1 MNVTLAQGWL
11 VGVMLTSV
19 RVGVLLLL
27 APIFGSLQG
36 LVVVRA
42 LFVLALS
49 ALLTPTG
56 YHALGQLSA
65 GGLLLAAVTE
75 AAVGFALAYGMVMA
89 FSAFAVAGKLL
100 DIQTGLGMGNVYDPV
115 TRHGAPMFGTL
126 LNMLG
131 LAVFYEL
138 DGHHLMLRGI
148 AYSLQK
154 VPPGHGVHL
163 DSATPVLMLFGMM
176 FALGVALIAPVLLS
190 LLLIEVGLAVVSKAL
205 PQMNVF
211 TVSTPAKSL
220 AGLALLAL
228 SMPLFGT
235 PMLRIYAS
243 IFEYWE
249 GVMG

>member
-1 MNVTLAQGWL
+1 
-11 VGVMLTSV
+11 
-19 RVGVLLLL
+19 
-27 APIFGSLQG
+27 
-36 LVVVRA
+36 
-42 LFVLALS
+42 
-49 ALLTPTG
+49 
-56 YHALGQLSA
+56 
-65 GGLLLAAVTE
+65 LLLAAAAE

-89 FSAFAVAGKLL
+89 FGAFAIAGKLL
-100 DIQTGLGMGNVYDPV
+100 DIQTGLGMGSVYDPV
-115 TRHGAPMFGTL
+115 TRHGAPMFGAL

-131 LAVFYEL
+131 LAVFYAL

-154 VPPGHGVHL
+154 IPPGHGIHL
-163 DSATPVLMLFGMM
+163 DAATPVLMLFGMM
-176 FALGVALIAPVLLS
+176 FSLGVALIAPVLLS
-190 LLLIEVGLAVVSKAL
+190 LLLIEVGLAVISKSL

-211 TVSTPAKSL
+211 TVSTPVKSL
-220 AGLALLAL
+220 AGLTLLAL